1 MKRIFLILIALLL
14 LGLAYLY
21 RQPLET
27 RLFQA
32 VLNHSTSEFFK
43 GSVRLKSGTLDRNL
57 KLHLKGIEGTLKS
70 QGGPVIMEIQRADT
84 TKLVPGLFTPEG
96 INLQFAGIRPKG
108 SNNPGLSGRAELRS
122 GKEWS
127 FKTDTEIEGIDLNE
141 IRWLNPEN
149 LEGSS
154 GWIHGTLTAEGSS
167 KDKFPRFT
175 MVITAQKGGTLQS
188 RFFDV
193 LLPYLPELPTKTQLA
208 KLSKKAEIVPFKEAV
223 LRTELASANKMKVF
237 LHISVPDYNVE
248 LNINLEIRIDETSS
262 FAELAEVMGLL
273 KGASQ

>member
-1 MKRIFLILIALLL
+1 MKKLLFATIALII
-14 LGLAYLY
+14 LGLIYFN
-21 RQPLET
+21 RLELE
-27 RLFQA
+27 RLLFQA
-32 VLNHSTSEFFK
+32 ALNVSTSEFFQ
-43 GSVRLKSGTLDRNL
+43 GSARLKSGSIDRNL

-70 QGGPVIMEIQRADT
+70 QGGPVPMEIQRIDT
-84 TKLVPGLFTPEG
+84 TKIVPGLFTPEG

-122 GKEWS
+122 GHDWS
-127 FKTDTEIEGIDLNE
+127 FKTNTEIEGIDLSE
-141 IRWLNPEN
+141 IRWLNPDN

-154 GWIHGTLTAEGSS
+154 GWIHGTITAEGSS

-175 MVITAQKGGTLQS
+175 MVVIAQKGGYLQS

-193 LLPYLPELPTKTQLA
+193 ILPYLPELPTKKQMA
-208 KLSKKAEIVPFKEAV
+208 KLSKKSEVVSFKEAV
-223 LRTELASANKMKVF
+223 LRMELASANSMKVF
-237 LHISVPDYNVE
+237 LHISVPEYNVE

-273 KGASQ
+273 KGASK